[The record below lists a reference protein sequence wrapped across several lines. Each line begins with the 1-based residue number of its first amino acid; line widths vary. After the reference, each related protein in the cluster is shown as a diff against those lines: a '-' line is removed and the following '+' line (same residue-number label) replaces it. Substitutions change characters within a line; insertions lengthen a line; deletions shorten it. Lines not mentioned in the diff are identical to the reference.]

1 MISVL
6 QLHFQSDCS
15 RCMRLLLLFFFMV
28 AGPGLLQA
36 EQAAP
41 EQVIQALSDRLKAI
55 YAENGERLRS
65 DPAYVYQLANE
76 ILVPHID
83 FAKVSSL
90 VLGKHWQRA
99 TPGQQEAFREQFQ
112 YLLVRTYATAFKESR
127 EWELRFLPAREG
139 NSDNDTAVRTQLVLP
154 QANPIEVQY
163 HMHLKDGNW
172 MAYDVKIDG
181 ISLVTNYRSSF
192 SQEVRAVG
200 MDGLIKKITTLNE
213 KRVHKNET
221 KNS

>member
-1 MISVL
+1 
-6 QLHFQSDCS
+6 
-15 RCMRLLLLFFFMV
+15 
-28 AGPGLLQA
+28 
-36 EQAAP
+36 
-41 EQVIQALSDRLKAI
+41 
-55 YAENGERLRS
+55 
-65 DPAYVYQLANE
+65 
-76 ILVPHID
+76 
-83 FAKVSSL
+83 
-90 VLGKHWQRA
+90 
-99 TPGQQEAFREQFQ
+99 
-112 YLLVRTYATAFKESR
+112 
-127 EWELRFLPAREG
+127 
-139 NSDNDTAVRTQLVLP
+139 VRTQLVLP